1 MINAAKESNH
11 VLKGIVG
18 ISLSGTWELDS
29 KPEGGQ
35 SVSHGHTPA
44 AKG

>member
-11 VLKGIVG
+11 TLKGIVG
-18 ISLSGTWELDS
+18 KSLSGMWELDS

-35 SVSHGHTPA
+35 
-44 AKG
+44 